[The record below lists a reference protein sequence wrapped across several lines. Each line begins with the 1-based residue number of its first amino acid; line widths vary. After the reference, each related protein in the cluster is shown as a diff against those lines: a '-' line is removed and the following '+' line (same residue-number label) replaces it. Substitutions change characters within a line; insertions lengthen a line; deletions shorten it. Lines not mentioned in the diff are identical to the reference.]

1 MINDKECKA
10 LQCTVR
16 STNTSLISL
25 YAEFVE
31 EQGLKEA
38 FIQYLEAKIIK
49 KSPPQSKN
57 TEGG

>member
-10 LQCTVR
+10 LQCTIR
-16 STNTSLISL
+16 SSMTSLISV

-31 EQGLKEA
+31 EQGLKEV
-38 FIQYLEAKIIK
+38 FIQYIEAKILK